1 MVTSDAGQASQ
12 GNETGYFTF
21 GDGISDAV
29 L

>member
-1 MVTSDAGQASQ
+1 MAIRDAGWASQ